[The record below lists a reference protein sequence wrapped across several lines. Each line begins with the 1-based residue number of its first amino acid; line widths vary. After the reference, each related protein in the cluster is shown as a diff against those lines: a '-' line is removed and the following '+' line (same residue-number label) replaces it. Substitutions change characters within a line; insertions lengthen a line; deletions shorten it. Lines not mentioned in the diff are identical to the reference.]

1 MEKIQ
6 LSNEIGSDRA
16 GQFTTVHRGGLL
28 ISPSA
33 RTETSQAPKL
43 RTPWE
48 HETFQ
53 EQRCE
58 GQVRNQR
65 ARENI
70 QLTSGLTGSAFIRP
84 H

>member
-6 LSNEIGSDRA
+6 LSNEIGSDGA
-16 GQFTTVHRGGLL
+16 GQF
-28 ISPSA
+28 IQC
-33 RTETSQAPKL
+33 TEGVSSSGHPHVQRPVKL
-43 RTPWE
+43 QNRTPWE

-70 QLTSGLTGSAFIRP
+70 QLTSGLTGSALIRP